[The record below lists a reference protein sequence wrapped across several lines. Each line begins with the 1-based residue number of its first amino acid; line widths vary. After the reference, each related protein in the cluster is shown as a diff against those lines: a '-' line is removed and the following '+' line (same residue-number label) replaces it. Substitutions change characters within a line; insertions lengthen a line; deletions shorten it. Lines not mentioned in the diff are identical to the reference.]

1 MENPGL
7 GVTGHGLLPAGGQ
20 KAVKVSPLENGVH
33 DDDNKQSKTSR
44 VGSSPSG
51 NDEDMLGVEVVGQ
64 GLLRLDKQLE
74 V

>member
-20 KAVKVSPLENGVH
+20 KPGKVSPLENGVH